1 MSPLGPQIVPEVLSH
16 CQKATAEISQAFS
29 RAFDSVV
36 EASVGRTAAL
46 SFSRMRDELAPAGLA
61 IVLHVGDLAVAILVP
76 AAGELLPSW
85 CSTPDE
91 AGHEKLRTLAQ
102 ELSLLVLPETYVPN
116 KYEAVHVSQLAAALQ
131 TAGAEEASAVVR
143 LTLKSEGK
151 ESEALIVWPLTHAAN
166 LVHPP
171 EDKHEQTAADEP
183 DAVDADRPTDDEPG
197 DDGMEIEVE
206 GTWATGAAEVRLGPS
221 LRDLPLYTRSL
232 LKIRVPISVTLA
244 AKKQPVAQILE
255 IGPGSILQFEKS
267 CEDMLDLNVS
277 NLPIA
282 RGEAVKVG
290 DYFGLRVTSLILP
303 GERFKP
309 LRPPQQE
316 TAFNP

>member
-1 MSPLGPQIVPEVLSH
+1 
-16 CQKATAEISQAFS
+16 
-29 RAFDSVV
+29 
-36 EASVGRTAAL
+36 
-46 SFSRMRDELAPAGLA
+46 
-61 IVLHVGDLAVAILVP
+61 LAVAILVP
-76 AAGELLPSW
+76 ATGELLPAW
-85 CSTPDE
+85 CATPDE
-91 AGHEKLRTLAQ
+91 AGHGKLRTLAQ
-102 ELSLLVLPETYVPN
+102 ELSLLVLPETYVPD
-116 KYEAVHVSQLAAALQ
+116 KFEAVPVSQLAAALQ

-166 LVHPP
+166 LTHPQQ
-171 EDKHEQTAADEP
+171 EKGDQTAAVEP
-183 DAVDADRPTDDEPG
+183 DAVDADRVTDDEAG
-197 DDGMEIEVE
+197 DDGMEIETERNWPTSV
-206 GTWATGAAEVRLGPS
+206 AEVRLGPS

-290 DYFGLRVTSLILP
+290 DKFGLRVTSLILP

-309 LRPPQQE
+309 IQPPQE
-316 TAFNP
+316 KASNTP